1 MKRGRA
7 WYYLGLVCGMP
18 RILLLLVGYDS
29 HTLLAL
35 SYMESEVSLQLQ
47 RFFTDCVNLFEGIR
61 MRSVIISCWDE
72 GVKDVF
78 TQGVMQ
84 LERSW
89 RCGTAFKL

>member
-1 MKRGRA
+1 MTP
-7 WYYLGLVCGMP
+7 M
-18 RILLLLVGYDS
+18 
-29 HTLLAL
+29 AL

-61 MRSVIISCWDE
+61 MRSVIVSCWDE
-72 GVKDVF
+72 SVKDVF
-78 TQGVMQ
+78 AQGVRE